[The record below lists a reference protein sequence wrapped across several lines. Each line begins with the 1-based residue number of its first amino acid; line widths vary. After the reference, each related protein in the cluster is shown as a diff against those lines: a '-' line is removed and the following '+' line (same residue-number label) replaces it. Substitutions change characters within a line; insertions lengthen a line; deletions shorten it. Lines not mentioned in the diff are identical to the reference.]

1 VRSRWLR
8 NRPLRVFMPVSMSV
22 ALIALSIVAA
32 DVVALALTSVAAVV
46 TAATVLLHMRA
57 ASEDQERI
65 ANLQAAL
72 PRLTTAVDHEAALHL
87 APKPSTVMGEVLR
100 HQKPTVSLGAA
111 TPMSIPRSR
120 IDLT

>member
-1 VRSRWLR
+1 
-8 NRPLRVFMPVSMSV
+8 MPVSMSV
-22 ALIALSIVAA
+22 ALMALSIVAG
-32 DVVALALTSVAAVV
+32 DVVALALTSVSAVV
-46 TAATVLLHMRA
+46 TAATVQLHIQA
-57 ASEDQERI
+57 AAEDGERI

-72 PRLTTAVDHEAALHL
+72 PRLTTAVDAEAVLHL

-100 HQKPTVSLGAA
+100 HQKPAVSLGPA